1 MVGFRAFVLERAE
14 DLGLRGTVRNRPD
27 GTVECLAEGPRDAID
42 NLLRVLRDGPISARV
57 EGVDVVEQP
66 FRGDLPAM
74 RMTA

>member
-42 NLLRVLRDGPISARV
+42 NLLRLLRDGPISARV

>member
-1 MVGFRAFVLERAE
+1 MVGFRAFVLEKAE
-14 DLGLRGTVRNRPD
+14 DLGLCGTVRNRPD

-42 NLLRVLRDGPISARV
+42 NLLRLLRDGPISARV

>member
-1 MVGFRAFVLERAE
+1 MVGFRAFVLEKAE
-14 DLGLRGTVRNRPD
+14 DLGVRGTVRNRPD
-27 GTVECLAEGPRDAID
+27 GTVECLAEGPRAAID
-42 NLLRVLRDGPISARV
+42 NLLRLLRDGPVSARV

>member
-1 MVGFRAFVLERAE
+1 MVGFRAFVLEKAE

-42 NLLRVLRDGPISARV
+42 NLLRLLRDGPISARV

>member
-42 NLLRVLRDGPISARV
+42 NLLRLLRDGPVSARV

>member
-1 MVGFRAFVLERAE
+1 MVGFRAFVLEKAE
-14 DLGLRGTVRNRPD
+14 DLGVRGTVRNRPD
-27 GTVECLAEGPRDAID
+27 GTVECLAEGPRAAID
-42 NLLRVLRDGPISARV
+42 DQLRLLRDGPISARV